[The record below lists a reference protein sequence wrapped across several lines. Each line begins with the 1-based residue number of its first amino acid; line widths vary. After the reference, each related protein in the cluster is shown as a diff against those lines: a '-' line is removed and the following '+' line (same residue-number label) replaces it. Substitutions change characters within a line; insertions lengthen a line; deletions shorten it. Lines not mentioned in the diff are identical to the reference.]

1 MPRLLL
7 VDDNPSIH
15 KIAETLLA
23 PTDIEL
29 VCVEGAMDAMNRVA
43 QGEHFDVALLD
54 TAMPEM
60 DGWELLKQL
69 RMHPATAGIP
79 IAMMAGVLD
88 TVDPRQIEHPSIQGF
103 LKKPVELR
111 DLGTRVHALL
121 LTPVVPPA
129 PPAQEF
135 SPFSTLP
142 AIKLSELGRVTAE
155 APATEI
161 ASDILIMEEADLWP
175 EVSALAGTRTEDLS
189 PFSEIPPEE
198 HLDLEEFDLESLK
211 SLVTGTP
218 PVASA
223 PAPEPVAAA
232 LPSAFDLFEEAPFDA
247 VGNEPSTQE
256 LPDLGPESEP
266 TFDPSAFEGL
276 DSLSDEALVPPSSP
290 APQETPLSTEP
301 EFTSDLGEVATT
313 PDIEVMDWS
322 PSQEP
327 MLGLAASASEGLD
340 SLSDEALVAP
350 PAPAFDEEPVFSE
363 PDFPSDLGEVT
374 GSQEA
379 IGIDWTRESEPTL
392 NFTANAPS
400 FVADHL
406 EAPAEEPIV
415 EEKVEAADL
424 DLAALAAEVMTG
436 EAIPVPTIP
445 ATPVVPEPLPI
456 APPPSG
462 SAPDPETVLQALLA
476 NPALMDQLVRA
487 IATKLSDQALREIAW
502 EVMPELAERLN
513 RH

>member
-29 VCVEGAMDAMNRVA
+29 VCVESAMDAMNRVA

-88 TVDPRQIEHPSIQGF
+88 TVDPGQIEHPSIQGF

-121 LTPVVPPA
+121 LTPVAPPA
-129 PPAQEF
+129 PPAPEF

-142 AIKLSELGRVTAE
+142 AIKLSELGKVSAE
-155 APATEI
+155 APAAEI
-161 ASDILIMEEADLWP
+161 AADVLVLEEADLWP
-175 EVSALAGTRTEDLS
+175 EAPGVAGTRTEDLS

-211 SLVTGTP
+211 SLVSGGTP
-218 PVASA
+218 PVVLAQ
-223 PAPEPVAAA
+223 APEPVAAP

-247 VGNEPSTQE
+247 LANEPSTQE
-256 LPDLGPESEP
+256 LPDLGPDSEP

-276 DSLSDEALVPPSSP
+276 DSLSDEALVPP
-290 APQETPLSTEP
+290 APLETPLSAEP
-301 EFTSDLGEVATT
+301 EFPSDLGEVATT
-313 PDIEVMDWS
+313 PDIEVLDWS
-322 PSQEP
+322 HAQEP

-350 PAPAFDEEPVFSE
+350 PAQAFGEEPAFSE

-379 IGIDWTRESEPTL
+379 IGLDWAQEAEPAL
-392 NFTANAPS
+392 DFTASAPR

-406 EAPAEEPIV
+406 ETPTEETIV
-415 EEKVEAADL
+415 EKQAEAEDL
-424 DLAALAAEVMTG
+424 DLATVAAEAMTA
-436 EAIPVPTIP
+436 ETIPVPSIP
-445 ATPVVPEPLPI
+445 APPVALEPVS
-456 APPPSG
+456 APPPASPLD
-462 SAPDPETVLQALLA
+462 AEAVLQALLA
-476 NPALMDQLVRA
+476 NPALMDQLARA
-487 IATKLSDQALREIAW
+487 IATKLSDQTLREIAW